1 MPTYFYKAK
10 NLKGEEKSGVLV
22 AEDPRHL
29 SQLLRKEGYFLISLK
44 ESEKEKKSKFGFS
57 KLSFFQNLIGVSL
70 TEKLF
75 FTRNLEVMIR
85 TGVPLPRAFEIL
97 ASQTKSEKF
106 KKALLQISQSIIK
119 GKSLSEA
126 LGAFEEIFPSLYQE
140 TLKVGE
146 ETGKVEDALRIL
158 ATQMEREHNLKSRV
172 KTAMVYPTIVLCM
185 TLVIGI
191 FMMVFAI
198 PKLKAAFEE
207 LNVELPFTTR
217 LVLNSADFL
226 TKNWPLALLMGGGL
240 IFIGFSV
247 LKSKKG
253 GKFKSKITLKIPI
266 LSKIV
271 RETNSALALRT
282 LSSLLAAG
290 VPIVRGLKV
299 ASGALTNFYFKK
311 SFLEAAKVVEKGGRL
326 SQALKPYQDLYSPM
340 VLQMMEV
347 GEETGETS
355 RVLEELADFYE
366 EEVSNALQKLSSII
380 EPILIMIIGGIVGF
394 FAVSMFQPMFSIMQ
408 GL

>member
-22 AEDPRHL
+22 IEDPRHL
-29 SQLLRKEGYFLISLK
+29 SQILRKEGYFLISLK
-44 ESEKEKKSKFGFS
+44 ESEEKKKSKFGFS

-75 FTRNLEVMIR
+75 FTRNLEIMIR

-97 ASQTKSEKF
+97 ASQTRSGKF
-106 KKALLQISQSIIK
+106 KRALLQISQSIIK
-119 GKSLSEA
+119 GESLSEA
-126 LGAFEEIFPSLYQE
+126 LGTFEEIFPSLYQE
-140 TLKVGE
+140 TVKVGE

-158 ATQMEREHNLKSRV
+158 TTQMEREHSLKSRV
-172 KTAMVYPTIVLCM
+172 KTAMVYPAIVLCM

-191 FMMVFAI
+191 FMMVFVI

-207 LNVELPFTTR
+207 LNIELPFTTR

-253 GKFKSKITLKIPI
+253 GKFKSKVTLKIPI

-290 VPIVRGLKV
+290 VPTVRGLKV
-299 ASGALTNFYFKK
+299 ASGVLTNFYFRK
-311 SFLEAAKVVEKGGRL
+311 SFLEAAKVVEKGERL

-366 EEVSNALQKLSSII
+366 EEVKNALQKLSSII
-380 EPILIMIIGGIVGF
+380 EPILIIIIGGIVGF